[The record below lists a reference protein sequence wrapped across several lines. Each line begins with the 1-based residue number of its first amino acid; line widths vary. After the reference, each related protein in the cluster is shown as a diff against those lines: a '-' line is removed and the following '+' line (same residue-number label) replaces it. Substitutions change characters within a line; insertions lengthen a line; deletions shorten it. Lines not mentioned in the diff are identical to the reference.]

1 MHRKKTDPI
10 SKKLIKQSGQAEQV
24 ETFRQIPVNQQ
35 GFILLNLP
43 KKNRI
48 EILEDLKNNEL
59 INLVNY
65 LDPDEALDLLKST
78 SPNRITRIFTE
89 LGKNVRTKIESF
101 LNFNSKTATGLMNL
115 DYIEIDKDYTIEKTV
130 SLVRKHEI
138 RTGRMPTLLVVDKGF
153 LIGELSMHRFALAKK
168 TEKINK
174 HIKKVHCIP
183 YNASEN
189 KVLDTFKRHPHSNII
204 VLDDNKSILGII
216 YSDDILE
223 LIQNQSA
230 VTLRHFAGIKEE
242 EDVMDSAKIKVKYR
256 YKWLIINL
264 FTAFFAASIIGE
276 FEETISKFVILAAYL
291 PIVAGMGGNA
301 ATQTLAITVRG
312 LALKEI
318 ELGTARKVV
327 INEMIA
333 GATNGLITGVVAG
346 VIAFLWNQNVMLG
359 IVLGLAMVSN
369 LLIAGLFGT
378 IIPLIMQKL
387 DKDPAS
393 SATIFI
399 TTATDVFGFLA
410 FLGLAK
416 VLM

>member
-1 MHRKKTDPI
+1 MHRKKPDLI
-10 SKKLIKQSGQAEQV
+10 RKKLIKESGQAQQID
-24 ETFRQIPVNQQ
+24 TFKQIPVNQQ
-35 GFILLNLP
+35 GFMLLSLP
-43 KKNRI
+43 KKVRVDII
-48 EILEDLKNNEL
+48 ENLKNNEL
-59 INLVNY
+59 ISVVNY

-78 SPNRITRIFTE
+78 SSTRITRIFTE
-89 LGKNVRTKIESF
+89 LGKNVRSKLESF
-101 LNFNSKTATGLMNL
+101 LNFSSKTATGLMNL

-130 SLVRKHEI
+130 RLVRKHEM
-138 RTGRMPTLLVVDKGF
+138 RTGRVPTLLVVDRGF

-189 KVLDTFKRHPHSNII
+189 KVLDTFKRHPHSKII

-276 FEETISKFVILAAYL
+276 FKETISKFVILAAYL

-333 GATNGLITGVVAG
+333 GATNGLITGVIAG

>member
-43 KKNRI
+43 KKNRV

-168 TEKINK
+168 TEKIKN

-189 KVLDTFKRHPHSNII
+189 KVLDTFKKHPHSKII

-318 ELGTARKVV
+318 ELGTAKKVV
-327 INEMIA
+327 INEMLA

-359 IVLGLAMVSN
+359 IVLGLAMIVN

>member
-1 MHRKKTDPI
+1 MHRKKPDLI
-10 SKKLIKQSGQAEQV
+10 RKKLIKESGQAQQID
-24 ETFRQIPVNQQ
+24 TFKQIPVNQQ
-35 GFILLNLP
+35 GFMLLSLP
-43 KKNRI
+43 KKVRVDII
-48 EILEDLKNNEL
+48 ENLKNNEL
-59 INLVNY
+59 ISVVNY

-78 SPNRITRIFTE
+78 SSTRITRIFTE
-89 LGKNVRTKIESF
+89 LGKNVRTKLESF
-101 LNFNSKTATGLMNL
+101 LNFSSKTATGLMNL

-130 SLVRKHEI
+130 RLVRKHEM
-138 RTGRMPTLLVVDKGF
+138 RTGRVPTLLVVDRGF

-168 TEKINK
+168 TERINK

-189 KVLDTFKRHPHSNII
+189 KVLDTFKRHPHSKII

-318 ELGTARKVV
+318 ELGTAKKVV
-327 INEMIA
+327 INEMLA

-359 IVLGLAMVSN
+359 IVLGLAMIVN